1 MPAPYLARQSVEL
14 VRLPKYVRIRTF
26 AGLADEVV
34 LIMDGPLEVLVRD
47 LLDLA
52 VEPLDGLR
60 AELVGDAL
68 VEAIKV
74 CFTSVV
80 SEADA

>member
-1 MPAPYLARQSVEL
+1 MEL

-34 LIMDGPLEVLVRD
+34 LVVDGPLEVLVRD
-47 LLDLA
+47 VLDLA

-60 AELVGDAL
+60 AELLAADPDRVVVENLPVFLLLDAL
-68 VEAIKV
+68 A
-74 CFTSVV
+74 V
-80 SEADA
+80 SRRL

>member
-1 MPAPYLARQSVEL
+1 MEL
-14 VRLPKYVRIRTF
+14 VRLPKYVRIRTL

-34 LIMDGPLEVLVRD
+34 LVVDGPLEVLVRD

-60 AELVGDAL
+60 TELLTADPDRVVVENLPVLLL
-68 VEAIKV
+68 VAGE
-74 CFTSVV
+74 
-80 SEADA
+80 